1 MARRSGTGPV
11 LSPLAVL
18 ERLVAFDTVSAHSN
32 RALVD
37 WVADYLRGHG
47 IEPLVL
53 PSEDGAKAN
62 LYATIGPPLPGGI
75 VLSGHTDVVPV
86 ADQAWDSDPFAL
98 TARDGRLYGRGT
110 ADMKGFLAIALALVP
125 DFAARPLVRPIHLA
139 MSHDEETGCIGIR
152 HLLRHVLA
160 HLPRPGLVIV
170 GEPTAMKP
178 ANAHKGLRAF
188 RTEVTGRDAHSS
200 APELGV
206 SAISAAAEIV
216 AFVDRMA
223 ADAARHPAPASGFA
237 PPHATFNV
245 GTIEGG
251 TALNIIPRQCRLVW
265 DYRALPGE
273 DTEAV
278 IARYRAFTEEDLL
291 RRMRSR
297 FPEAAVETE
306 ELATVPAM
314 APDPDG
320 PAETLA
326 RQLTGANASGV
337 VAFATEAGLFRQ
349 AGLSTVICGP
359 GDIAQAHQPNEFI
372 TTEQMAAGERFL
384 RRVGEWARA

>member
-1 MARRSGTGPV
+1 MAATTGHPTPLEV
-11 LSPLAVL
+11 LD
-18 ERLVAFDTVSAHSN
+18 RLVAFDTVSAHPN
-32 RALVD
+32 RALID
-37 WVADYLRGHG
+37 WVAGYLRGHG
-47 IEPLVL
+47 VEPLVL
-53 PSEDGAKAN
+53 PSPDGAKAN
-62 LYATIGPPLPGGI
+62 LFATIGPDGPGGI

-86 ADQAWDSDPFAL
+86 ADQQWDSDPFTL

-110 ADMKGFLAIALALVP
+110 ADMKGFLAIALSLVP
-125 DFAARPLVRPIHLA
+125 DFAGRNLARPIHLA
-139 MSHDEETGCIGIR
+139 MSYDEETGCVGIR
-152 HLLRHVLA
+152 HLLHHIVE

-170 GEPTAMKP
+170 GEPTSMKP
-178 ANAHKGLRAF
+178 ANAHKSLRAF

-200 APELGV
+200 APHLGV

-216 AFVDRMA
+216 AFIDRLA
-223 ADAARHPAPASGFA
+223 EDARQHPATASGFV
-237 PPHATFNV
+237 PPYATFNV
-245 GTIEGG
+245 GTIDGG

-273 DTEAV
+273 DTDAV
-278 IARYRAFTEEDLL
+278 PARYRSFIDGELL
-291 RRMRSR
+291 PRLRAR
-297 FPEAAVETE
+297 FAEAAIETE

-337 VAFATEAGLFRQ
+337 VAFAAEAGLFQQ
-349 AGLSTVICGP
+349 AGFSTVICGP

-372 TTEQMAAGERFL
+372 TMEQMAAGEAFL
-384 RRVGEWARA
+384 RRVADWAA